1 MGCPSTICKLQPCQ
15 QYFKLI
21 CISFFEIFIS
31 ILLHEGIWKIKFS
44 CSCKSSLLPKKA
56 TIIKVSSSILYHL
69 YHTAQITSRC
79 WHSICYETLF
89 KDCLQSIQRW
99 EEQAFKRVKNR
110 KGCLMSSVSSALL
123 EKGNHSQQLLSTG
136 LNLCHYVTNCVQK
149 RTAHILTPASKEAK
163 PTN

>member
-1 MGCPSTICKLQPCQ
+1 MGCPGTICK
-15 QYFKLI
+15 QYFKHMRQL
-21 CISFFEIFIS
+21 FLNLYFYTPTWRH
-31 ILLHEGIWKIKFS
+31 LKIKFS
-44 CSCKSSLLPKKA
+44 CSCKSSSLPKKA

-69 YHTAQITSRC
+69 YHTPQITSRC
-79 WHSICYETLF
+79 WHSICYEKTVYKF
-89 KDCLQSIQRW
+89 IQRW
-99 EEQAFKRVKNR
+99 EGQAFKRVKNR

-136 LNLCHYVTNCVQK
+136 LNLCDYVTNCAQK